1 MKHTYKRFVLVAVAV
16 VMAIASMAYWA
27 DRDQKSNLR
36 PGAGQSAHSKDKA
49 VPQEALAQI
58 QQNLIQ
64 REYHISYDSAKHV
77 LQSPNRMQGLRAY
90 YRPGELTIVNRKD
103 SSGHNF
109 ELKLINKGIYA
120 DGKKLFSPQRSATN
134 DLKNNHLQIAHA
146 GFVEEYINEPGG
158 VRQNFIVES
167 APDGTRELEVRL
179 NAEGAQVKQ
188 VGKNELILAKQS
200 LAKFYYRDLHCWDAD
215 GEPLEASLAY
225 VNGDILIEVD
235 VKNAAFP
242 VTIDPLVV
250 NGTPANASTLL
261 EKDQAQAA
269 FGYSVSSAGDINGD
283 GYSDVI
289 IGAPNYDKGES
300 NEGVAFVYMGSA
312 SGLATAPDRTLE
324 ANQPDA
330 KFGNSVANAGD
341 VNGDGFGDVIVGAPM
356 YDKNENNEGAA
367 FVYHGSGAGLNA
379 VPTTTLESNQ
389 PDANLGQFVAAAG
402 DVNNDGLSDVI
413 TGAPMYDKGH
423 SNEGAAFVY
432 HGTLAGISNVPITT
446 LESNQI
452 DAQFGCSVKGAG
464 DVDGDG
470 YSDVIV
476 GASMY
481 DKGESNEGAAF
492 VYHGSINGIATAAK
506 TTLENNQA
514 AAFFGFSASTAGD
527 VNGDGF
533 SDVIVGSFHFDNG
546 QNNEGGAFV
555 YHGSANGISTTIA
568 KQLECNQAGA
578 QYGASVASAGDVN
591 GDGYADVIVGA
602 NLFDNGQGNEGGAFV
617 YEGSSSGLGNTSA
630 SSQEGNQLNAYLGS
644 SVSSAGDV
652 NGDGYSDIVVGGQGY
667 DKGDADEGVALVW
680 LGGARSIKETVV
692 THLEMNV
699 PGIQFGWSVASA
711 GDVNG
716 DGFGD
721 VIISANNYDGGQA
734 YEGAAFVFHG
744 SSQGLSGVPSY
755 TFEGNQQYAS
765 LGSVA
770 SAGDVNGDGFD
781 DVIIGIPLY
790 DNAAENTGKVCIL
803 YGSGSGLGIG
813 GGNLPQ
819 TTILGT
825 QEDARFGSAVS
836 SAGDVNKDGYAD
848 IIIGETEYDIS
859 SPYTDE
865 GRVHIYYGSSNGV
878 NLNANPT
885 IINGS
890 IVGVYLGSSV
900 AGGSDVNGDGF
911 GDILVANPYYTN
923 GQNFDGAVFIYNGS
937 QAGIN
942 PANPTILH
950 NNFKGEDLIG
960 VANAG
965 DLNGDGYTDVVVGS
979 PKYSNGQ
986 LQEGA
991 LFIFYGSA
999 NGINTVPV
1007 ILEKNV
1013 TNGYL
1018 GKVSAA
1024 GDVNGDG
1031 YSDLVVGSTG
1041 FSNNEVNEGA
1051 VYLFFGSPAGLTA
1064 ANCLT
1069 IESNQNSAFLGNS
1082 VAGAG
1087 DINGDGYSDII
1098 ASAHQ
1103 YDNNQQNEGRA
1114 FVYYGNSTLG
1124 TRNNLRLYNSSDLTT
1139 PINHTQF
1146 AQNNFGAGL
1155 YAKSF
1160 LGRNKAK
1167 LVWETKPAN
1176 QGFSKG
1182 SNNSITNSTQSTS
1195 SQNAYS
1201 NLGLAGIELKNV
1213 INKQGAG
1220 TKMRVR
1226 VKYDPV
1232 LALTGQTY
1240 GPWRYLPVYLM
1251 GNSTSPT
1258 PENTEDNLSRTTKN
1272 KNMIDLNRWSDQVS
1286 VFPNPAT
1293 DYLNIDARNPE
1304 QVKAIKILNIKGV
1317 VIYQTSGFESPI
1329 DLKSLARGVY
1339 FVIVTN
1345 HEGVQTTRKIMVA
1358 R

>member
-1 MKHTYKRFVLVAVAV
+1 MKHTYKRFVLVTVAV
-16 VMAIASMAYWA
+16 VMAIAGMAYWA
-27 DRDQKSNLR
+27 DTDQKSNLR
-36 PGAGQSAHSKDKA
+36 PGAGQSAHRNDNA

-58 QQNLIQ
+58 QQNLTQ

-90 YRPGELTIVNRKD
+90 YRSGELTIVNRKD
-103 SSGHNF
+103 SAGHNF

-120 DGKKLFSPQRSATN
+120 DGKKLFSPQRSAATN
-134 DLKNNHLQIAHA
+134 LKDNHLQIAHD

-158 VRQNFIVES
+158 VRQNFIIES

-179 NAEGAQVKQ
+179 DAEGAQVKQ

-225 VNGDILIEVD
+225 ANGDILIEVD

-389 PDANLGQFVAAAG
+389 PEANLGQYVAAAG

-413 TGAPMYDKGH
+413 TGAPLYDKGQ

-617 YEGSSSGLGNTSA
+617 YEGSSSGLANTSA

-652 NGDGYSDIVVGGQGY
+652 NGDGYSDIVVSGQGY
-667 DKGDADEGVALVW
+667 DKGEADEGVAMVW
-680 LGGARSIKETVV
+680 LGGAKGTNNYVQELNGSQ
-692 THLEMNV
+692 NAA
-699 PGIQFGWSVASA
+699 QFGYSVANA

-716 DGFGD
+716 DGYSD
-721 VIISANNYDGGQA
+721 IIAGEYAYNSGQSNS
-734 YEGAAFVFHG
+734 GAAYIYYG
-744 SSQGLSGVPSY
+744 SSQGIVLNTVTKIDNVSGS
-755 TFEGNQQYAS
+755 GL
-765 LGSVA
+765 LGYSVA
-770 SAGDVNGDGFD
+770 GAGDVNGDGFD
-781 DVIIGIPLY
+781 DVIIGDVSYFISWDAQKGLVEG
-790 DNAAENTGKVCIL
+790 AALVY
-803 YGSGSGLGIG
+803 YGSAQGL
-813 GGNLPQ
+813 NKNTFSVLKNNQ
-819 TTILGT
+819 T
-825 QEDARFGSAVS
+825 QSSFGWTVS
-836 SAGDVNKDGYAD
+836 SAGDVNGDGYD
-848 IIIGETEYDIS
+848 DVLVGD
-859 SPYTDE
+859 PNHDKVLDE
-865 GRVHIYYGSSNGV
+865 GAIFIYHGSGQGISTVAAITLEGTTQ
-878 NLNANPT
+878 AEE
-885 IINGS
+885 
-890 IVGVYLGSSV
+890 LGLT
-900 AGGSDVNGDGF
+900 AGRAGDVNGDGF
-911 GDILVANPYYTN
+911 DDIIAGTPLYTN
-923 GQNFDGAVFIYNGS
+923 GQTSEGAARIFYGSMTGINNSATIIENNVS
-937 QAGIN
+937 QASMG
-942 PANPTILH
+942 H
-950 NNFKGEDLIG
+950 SVSG
-960 VANAG
+960 AG
-965 DLNGDGYTDVVVGS
+965 DLNGDGFSDIVVFCAVTQANEGTTLVYYGSSSGINSNS
-979 PKYSNGQ
+979 PKSTLTVGQPAYYGNSVSSAGDFNGDGYGDLIVGAVNYSPISS
-986 LQEGA
+986 GA
-991 LFIFYGSA
+991 AFMFFGSA
-999 NGINTVPV
+999 TGLYSQTPV
-1007 ILEKNV
+1007 KFESNV
-1013 TNGYL
+1013 ANSQMGTS
-1018 GKVSAA
+1018 VACA

-1031 YSDLVVGSTG
+1031 YSDILIGAPFYNSKGSVFLYKG
-1041 FSNNEVNEGA
+1041 NNGA
-1051 VYLFFGSPAGLTA
+1051 
-1064 ANCLT
+1064 
-1069 IESNQNSAFLGNS
+1069 
-1082 VAGAG
+1082 
-1087 DINGDGYSDII
+1087 
-1098 ASAHQ
+1098 
-1103 YDNNQQNEGRA
+1103 
-1114 FVYYGNSTLG
+1114 G
-1124 TRNNLRLYNSSDLTT
+1124 TRNNLRLYNSNLTT

-1195 SQNAYS
+1195 AQNAYS

-1220 TKMRVR
+1220 TKVRIR

-1240 GPWRYLPVYLM
+1240 SPWRYLPAYLI
-1251 GNSTSPT
+1251 GSSTAPV
-1258 PENTEDNLSRTTKN
+1258 PEQPDNDILETTK
-1272 KNMIDLNRWSDQVS
+1272 KKATMELNDESSEQIVIY
-1286 VFPNPAT
+1286 PNPAS
-1293 DYLNIDARNPE
+1293 DQLNVKVKNPE
-1304 QVKAIKILNIKGV
+1304 LVRTMKILDFNGTAVYQATGFKSTIDISRFLDGIYIV
-1317 VIYQTSGFESPI
+1317 LVINQDGTHTMSKVLVRE
-1329 DLKSLARGVY
+1329 
-1339 FVIVTN
+1339 
-1345 HEGVQTTRKIMVA
+1345 
-1358 R
+1358 